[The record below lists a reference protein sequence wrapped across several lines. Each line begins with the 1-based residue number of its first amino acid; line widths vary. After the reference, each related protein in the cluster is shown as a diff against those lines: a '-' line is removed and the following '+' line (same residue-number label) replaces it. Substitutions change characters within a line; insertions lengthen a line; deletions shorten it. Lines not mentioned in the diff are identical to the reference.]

1 MRRLASHGENNQAGG
16 PVDIVRD
23 WGAGQVLGSGVYRL
37 ETKIYGGVQGC
48 GGLMY
53 NWVVTRGERGI
64 LDGGVGKLRGL
75 FIGRS

>member
-16 PVDIVRD
+16 PVDIVQD
-23 WGAGQVLGSGVYRL
+23 WGQVLGSGVYRL

-48 GGLMY
+48 GGLIY

-64 LDGGVGKLRGL
+64 LDGGSVNCGVYSLVGLN
-75 FIGRS
+75 